1 MINYDFG
8 IQSGFTGTFSS
19 SMDANIVFTIPY
31 TPAVS
36 TLFSTGATAYVS
48 FTSITFGQSCTT
60 YKVDATV
67 LQVTSSSI
75 QVRIQKT
82 GNTVITGLKGQIL
95 VVASSAA
102 SNSVKGIRLFI
113 VNF

>member
-8 IQSGFTGTFSS
+8 TNAAFATTFSTNT
-19 SMDANIVFTIPY
+19 DANLIYDIPY

-36 TLFSTGATAYVS
+36 SLFSTGTPTAYVS
-48 FTSITFGQSCTT
+48 LTRIKFDPSCTT
-60 YKVDATV
+60 YKVEATV

-75 QVRIQKT
+75 RVRIDKI
-82 GNTVITGLKGQIL
+82 GNTVIQALKGQIL

-102 SNSVKGIRLFI
+102 SN
-113 VNF
+113 